1 MAKPDFQFLCIV
13 ILLNVNLPDGSPSL
27 FFSASVRD
35 SILEKSTS
43 LIHGAYKSLYDVINN
58 PGNGYSEPQGIVPRT
73 PDQVKRLLQ

>member
-13 ILLNVNLPDGSPSL
+13 ILLNVTVLPR